1 MKSFDEV
8 FIDKTKYGTKVKTDG
23 YHDVGKNLIIDQ
35 GQKVVAGY
43 TDQEDGIFD
52 DVPVI
57 IFGDHTRVVKYI
69 DKPFFLGAD
78 GVKVLRC
85 KLKDANY
92 KYLYYALKNAKIP
105 DTGYNRHFK
114 WLKEVVLR
122 YPCLDEQSRIVEVLD
137 KVNDVINARKK
148 ELEELDN
155 LIKSRFI
162 EMFNNNN
169 FEKDELN
176 RNVEEMFIGP
186 FGSSLKND
194 CFVEKDKSYCMV
206 YEQKHAIQKTM
217 NVPTRYVNYDKFKEL
232 QRFNVIGGDII
243 VSCRGTIGEIYSV
256 PINAPLGIMHPSI
269 MKIRLKKDKYCNLF
283 FVYLL
288 EQYMQENINKAN
300 GTGIKMAVSAK
311 ELGKERFVLP
321 PIHIQKDFENFV
333 KQTDKLKIEV
343 QKSLDKTQ
351 LLFNSLMQ
359 EYFG

>member
-1 MKSFDEV
+1 
-8 FIDKTKYGTKVKTDG
+8 
-23 YHDVGKNLIIDQ
+23 
-35 GQKVVAGY
+35 
-43 TDQEDGIFD
+43 
-52 DVPVI
+52 
-57 IFGDHTRVVKYI
+57 
-69 DKPFFLGAD
+69 
-78 GVKVLRC
+78 
-85 KLKDANY
+85 
-92 KYLYYALKNAKIP
+92 
-105 DTGYNRHFK
+105 
-114 WLKEVVLR
+114 
-122 YPCLDEQSRIVEVLD
+122 
-137 KVNDVINARKK
+137 
-148 ELEELDN
+148 
-155 LIKSRFI
+155 
-162 EMFNNNN
+162 MFNNNN

-333 KQTDKLKIEV
+333 KQTDKLKFARYHA
-343 QKSLDKTQ
+343 KHFLWACLT
-351 LLFNSLMQ
+351 LF
-359 EYFG
+359 

>member
-1 MKSFDEV
+1 M
-8 FIDKTKYGTKVKTDG
+8 
-23 YHDVGKNLIIDQ
+23 
-35 GQKVVAGY
+35 
-43 TDQEDGIFD
+43 IFD
-52 DVPVI
+52 DVLEIKNGRNQGAVENPNGKYPIYGSGGIMGYADDYICEADTVI
-57 IFGDHTRVVKYI
+57 VGRKGSINNPIFVEE
-69 DKPFFLGAD
+69 PFWNVDTAFGLQA
-78 GVKVLRC
+78 KKEVLVPR
-85 KLKDANY
+85 
-92 KYLYYALKNAKIP
+92 YLYYFCRFFDFERLNKAVTIPSLTKSDLLKIEIDLPDINEQQKIV
-105 DTGYNRHFK
+105 DK
-114 WLKEVVLR
+114 ILKIET
-122 YPCLDEQSRIVEVLD
+122 IVH
-137 KVNDVINARKK
+137 ARKEQLK
-148 ELEELDN
+148 ELDN